1 MGSGPRRSRSCRA
14 LGVTADSSGP
24 RFTVACGPANMA
36 YTSAGSI
43 ARSRHSRRHG
53 SASSGNPG
61 SASFTQYCT
70 VTQSLISLSS
80 MTKLHPK
87 DLHWSKEA
95 TTVGEDAVCSKA
107 SGALL
112 ALPQPVRASDA
123 LLRAYWW
130 GTGVDGRAHLCARG
144 LADTSSWCKVA
155 GGIGTGGHCSS
166 SIGTSAAA
174 QLRHSAG
181 AGRQCC
187 DLRLPAQHITNT
199 TKLSTT
205 LTAPASV
212 RFPLLGLST

>member
-1 MGSGPRRSRSCRA
+1 MRPCWRVTRA
-14 LGVTADSSGP
+14 RVTLVL
-24 RFTVACGPANMA
+24 RVACP
-36 YTSAGSI
+36 
-43 ARSRHSRRHG
+43 RHVG
-53 SASSGNPG
+53 
-61 SASFTQYCT
+61 
-70 VTQSLISLSS
+70 
-80 MTKLHPK
+80 KLRGQAHVAEDGMH
-87 DLHWSKEA
+87 DLCAAAVRDPHWSEEA

-112 ALPQPVRASDA
+112 ATPQPVRASDA
-123 LLRAYWW
+123 LLRAYCW
-130 GTGVDGRAHLCARG
+130 GTGVDGRAHVCARG

-166 SIGTSAAA
+166 SFGTSAA

-181 AGRQCC
+181 AGRQSC